1 MYVIGSSII
10 ILPSQ
15 TETEHALAQFT
26 LVQLNGNSHWFPAF
40 SPFYFTSYYQSSL
53 PMEII

>member
-10 ILPSQ
+10 ILTSQ